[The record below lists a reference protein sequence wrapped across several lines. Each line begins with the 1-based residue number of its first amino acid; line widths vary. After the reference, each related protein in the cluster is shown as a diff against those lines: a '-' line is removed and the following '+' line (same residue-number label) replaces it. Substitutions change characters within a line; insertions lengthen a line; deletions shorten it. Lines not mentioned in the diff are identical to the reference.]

1 MHLYI
6 FSASRYIAL
15 TAMSNFVQVVQKW
28 LETNKFVRTTTHTGS
43 KFSQISL
50 GLLCTRGTVVVHLY
64 CSSLWRQM
72 APQQTAKFRTARFRQ
87 FCVSLRNDSVTN
99 YGSIWTQFSPSRVC
113 TLCSKPF
120 AQYMEYGKV
129 DPSVSRKRLKI
140 LRSRLGYIIT
150 LRSRVVVQNLT
161 KIC

>member
-28 LETNKFVRTTTHTGS
+28 LETNKFVRTTTYTGS

-64 CSSLWRQM
+64 LPGNLPGAVAPGSGQESSIQ
-72 APQQTAKFRTARFRQ
+72 
-87 FCVSLRNDSVTN
+87 
-99 YGSIWTQFSPSRVC
+99 
-113 TLCSKPF
+113 
-120 AQYMEYGKV
+120 
-129 DPSVSRKRLKI
+129 
-140 LRSRLGYIIT
+140 
-150 LRSRVVVQNLT
+150 
-161 KIC
+161 